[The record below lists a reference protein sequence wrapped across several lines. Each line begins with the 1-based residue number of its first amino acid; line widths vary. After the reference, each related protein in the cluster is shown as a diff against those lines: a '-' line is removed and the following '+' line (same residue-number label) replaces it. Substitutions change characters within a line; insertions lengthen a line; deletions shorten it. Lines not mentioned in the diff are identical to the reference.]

1 MDLGI
6 IIIMAPTLSTSVAQ
20 KQNLNLSLKMWLP
33 MLQSSLQDLEKHLK
47 NVAYENP
54 FLEIKKPKEFYNNFM
69 PQGTSGE
76 FIESLAL
83 YRESL
88 NDKIS
93 GQICAPN
100 FPTPNSQKVA
110 LEILCDINE
119 EGYFEGN
126 IEEIANTCN
135 VFKEYVESI
144 RQRFSRLEPSGIG
157 AINLSESFLFQL
169 DACDKKI
176 DDELYNFIKKII
188 KDIAHLDKYAGH
200 HRFED
205 AKNII
210 KYFNNPPAID
220 YINTNIQIIPDF
232 YVEIG
237 EDINVKINHAYYPD
251 IEVKDP
257 FTSKNQTIKDKLKE
271 ARDLVNLL
279 NLRKS
284 TLYKIVLLIVEKQI
298 GFFVGGE
305 LKPFSMQ
312 ELAKE
317 LGFAESTISRA
328 VANKYIE
335 CSLGIFPLKHFFTNA
350 VNNKDLSSSQIKSY
364 IKSLVEYEDKETPLT
379 DQHILEMVYEKFD
392 LKMVRR
398 TITKYRK
405 MLNIPSSKER
415 KKLYKV
421 ENL

>member
-1 MDLGI
+1 
-6 IIIMAPTLSTSVAQ
+6 MAPGLSTRVAQ

-33 MLQSSLQDLEKHLK
+33 MLQSSLQDLEKHLT
-47 NVAYENP
+47 NVSYENP
-54 FLEIKKPKEFYNNFM
+54 FLEVKKPKEFYNNFM

-83 YRESL
+83 YKESL
-88 NDKIS
+88 NDKLHE
-93 GQICAPN
+93 QICSPN

-110 LEILCDINE
+110 TEILYDINE
-119 EGYFEGN
+119 EGYFEGD
-126 IEEIANTCN
+126 IEKIALTCG
-135 VFKEYVESI
+135 VYKEYVESI
-144 RQRFSRLEPSGIG
+144 RQRFSRLEPAGVG
-157 AINLSESFLFQL
+157 AIDLSESFLFQL
-169 DACDKKI
+169 DACDREI
-176 DDELYNFIKKII
+176 DDELYAFIQKII
-188 KDIAHLDKYAGH
+188 HNINHIDRYAAH

-205 AKNII
+205 AKNVI
-210 KYFNNPPAID
+210 KYFNNPPAIN
-220 YINTNIQIIPDF
+220 YMNTNVQVIPDF
-232 YVEIG
+232 YVDIG

-251 IEVKDP
+251 VEIKDP
-257 FTSKNQTIKDKLKE
+257 FSSKNTGIKEKIKE

-284 TLYKIVLLIVEKQI
+284 TLYKIVLIIVEKQI
-298 GFFVGGE
+298 SFFVGGE
-305 LKPFSMQ
+305 LRPFSMQ
-312 ELAKE
+312 ELAKD

-335 CSLGIFPLKHFFTNA
+335 CNLGTFPLKHFFTNA

-364 IKSLVEYEDKETPLT
+364 IKSLVEYENRETPLT
-379 DQHILEMVYEKFD
+379 DQHILEMIFEKFE

-405 MLNIPSSKER
+405 MLDIPSSKER

-421 ENL
+421 ENI